1 MMTLLGKLFERHPAL
16 RECEPQLRSSF
27 DILVTA
33 FASGNKLLIC
43 GNGGSAAD
51 CEHIV
56 GELLKGFLKPRPLP
70 AEQKQ
75 RLAASAGELGQSIAE
90 KLQGA
95 LPAISLVSQSA
106 IMTAI
111 VNDTAGDMIFAQQVY
126 GLGQPG
132 DVLLAITTSGNSANV
147 INAVAVAKAFGLKTI
162 GLTGRSGG
170 ALAQMA
176 DAAVRVPAD
185 STAEIQELHLPVYHW
200 LASET
205 EERFFG

>member
-1 MMTLLGKLFERHPAL
+1 MLSQLATLFERYPAL
-16 RECEPQLRSSF
+16 RDCEAQLRAAL

-56 GELLKGFLKPRPLP
+56 GELLKGFLKPRPLGTE
-70 AEQKQ
+70 ARQHLE
-75 RLAASAGELGQSIAE
+75 ASAGELGREIAG

-106 IMTAI
+106 LMTAV

-126 GLGQPG
+126 GLGKPG
-132 DVLLAITTSGNSANV
+132 DVVLAITTSGNSANV
-147 INAVAVAKAFGLKTI
+147 INAVAVSKAFGLKTI
-162 GLTGRSGG
+162 GLTGRAGG
-170 ALAQMA
+170 RLAQMA
-176 DAAVRVPAD
+176 DAAIRVPAEN
-185 STAEIQELHLPVYHW
+185 TAEIQELHLPVYHW
-200 LASET
+200 LAAAA
-205 EERFFG
+205 EEEFFG

>member
-1 MMTLLGKLFERHPAL
+1 MLSRLATLFERYPAL
-16 RECEPQLRSSF
+16 RECEAQLRAAL

-70 AEQKQ
+70 AEPRQ
-75 RLAASAGELGQSIAE
+75 RLAESAGELGHDIAG

-95 LPAISLVSQSA
+95 LPAISLVSQTA
-106 IMTAI
+106 IMTAV

-126 GLGQPG
+126 GLAKPG

-147 INAVAVAKAFGLKTI
+147 INAVAVAKAFGVKTI
-162 GLTGRSGG
+162 ALTGRSGG
-170 ALAQMA
+170 RLAQMT
-176 DAAVRVPAD
+176 DAAIRVPAE

-200 LASET
+200 LAAAA
-205 EERFFG
+205 EEEFFG